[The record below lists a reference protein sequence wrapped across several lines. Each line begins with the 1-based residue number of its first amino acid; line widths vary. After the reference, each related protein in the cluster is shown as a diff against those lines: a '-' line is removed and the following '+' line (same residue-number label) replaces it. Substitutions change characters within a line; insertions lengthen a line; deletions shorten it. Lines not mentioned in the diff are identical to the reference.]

1 MILAEVG
8 DIRRFKSPKALC
20 NWAGLTPR
28 VHQSD
33 RIVRHGRISKQ
44 GSRYLRTA
52 MVCAATTAC
61 RISPRWSRV
70 YERIAMRSGWR
81 AAKVA
86 VARRLL
92 TVVYY
97 MLKRNQPY
105 DEKYE
110 QRRRLSQGA

>member
-1 MILAEVG
+1 
-8 DIRRFKSPKALC
+8 
-20 NWAGLTPR
+20 
-28 VHQSD
+28 
-33 RIVRHGRISKQ
+33 
-44 GSRYLRTA
+44 

-61 RISPRWSRV
+61 RVNPRWSRV
-70 YERIAMRSGWR
+70 FERVAMRSRWR

-105 DEKYE
+105 EEKYE
-110 QRRRLSQGA
+110 QRRRVE